1 MKKFFEGLLW
11 IIAVIILVIC
21 AIAVYKLTASDNDEL
36 SSFISSGESSI
47 TDSVQKQT
55 IAENTEIP
63 SETASGNAEYVQ
75 YSYFRVT
82 VSEDRYF
89 TENGE
94 VTLDELI
101 GEVSVL
107 DENYVVEII
116 DDNATLKAYESLTD
130 MLYENSV
137 PYMEEDGEIHTQQ
150 KNNS

>member
-1 MKKFFEGLLW
+1 MKKFFKGLLW

-21 AIAVYKLTASDNDEL
+21 AIAVYQLMVSDNDES
-36 SSFISSGESSI
+36 SSFISSGESTI
-47 TDSVQKQT
+47 TDSVQERT

-63 SETASGNAEYVQ
+63 SETAGGNAEYVQ

-101 GEVSVL
+101 EEVSVL
-107 DENYVVEII
+107 SENYVVEII

-130 MLYENSV
+130 MLYEISV
-137 PYMEEDGEIHTQQ
+137 PYMEEDGEIHT
-150 KNNS
+150 